1 MIGKILQPEISE
13 LIQKR
18 NLSPIKE
25 LIDEWT
31 PADLA
36 DLISCLPDTDR
47 AVFFRVLPKDLEI
60 DTFEYLETDDQ
71 MNLLKAMGNE
81 EVSNILNEMSPDD
94 RTALFEELPASITKQ
109 LMTLLSTEERAV
121 AKQLMGYPE
130 NSIGR
135 LMTPDYLAV
144 EEDWSI
150 KEVLDYIRENGEDS
164 ETLNTIY
171 VVNEKG
177 QLVDD
182 VRIREFL
189 LNPLHK
195 KVYDLMDN
203 NFVYLSAFDDQEK
216 AVDVFKK
223 YDKLSLP
230 VVDSSGILIGI
241 ITVDDVLDVA
251 EEEATEDI
259 QKLGAVAAL
268 EDSYVDTSISQMIKK
283 RVGWLAVLF
292 ISGSLTASAIG
303 IFEAELQKAL
313 VLSLFIPLVIASGGN
328 SGSQA
333 ATLVTRA
340 LSLGEITIGDWWG
353 VMQKEFITG
362 LILGLIL
369 AVIGFF
375 RIAILEMLDLSHLD
389 YWFLIALSVSTSL
402 IGVVL
407 WGTFV
412 GSMLP
417 LLLKRLG
424 FDPATS
430 SAPFVS
436 TLVDVTGIIIYF
448 TSAALFLRGTLL

>member
-13 LIQKR
+13 LIEQR
-18 NLSPIKE
+18 NLSPIRE

-36 DLISCLPDTDR
+36 DLISCLPDNDR
-47 AVFFRVLPKDLEI
+47 AVLFRVLPKDVEI
-60 DTFEYLETDDQ
+60 ETFEYLDTDDQ
-71 MNLLKAMGNE
+71 IGIIKAMGRE
-81 EVSNILNEMSPDD
+81 EVSNVLNEMSPDD
-94 RTALFEELPASITKQ
+94 RTAFFEELPAHITKQ
-109 LMTLLSTEERAV
+109 MMSYLSNEERAV
-121 AKQLMGYPE
+121 ASRLLGYPE
-130 NSIGR
+130 NSVGR

-150 KEVLDYIRENGEDS
+150 KEVLDHIREYGEDT

-171 VVNEKG
+171 VINEKG

-182 VRIREFL
+182 IRIREFL

-195 KVYDLMDN
+195 KVYDLMDS
-203 NFVYLSAFDDQEK
+203 NFISLSAFDDQEE
-216 AVDVFKK
+216 AVEVFKK

-230 VVDSSGILIGI
+230 VVDSAGVLIGI
-241 ITVDDVLDVA
+241 VTVDDVLDVA

-259 QKLGAVAAL
+259 QKLGAVSAL
-268 EDSYVDTSISQMIKK
+268 EDSYVDTSIPQMIKK

-340 LSLGEITIGDWWG
+340 LSLGEITIHDWWS
-353 VMQKEFITG
+353 VMRKEFITG
-362 LILGLIL
+362 LVLGVIL
-369 AVIGFF
+369 AIIGFF
-375 RIAILEMLDLSHLD
+375 RIAILEFLDMSQLD
-389 YWFLIALSVSTSL
+389 YWFQIALSVSTAL
-402 IGVVL
+402 VGVVL

-417 LLLKRLG
+417 LVLKRLG

-448 TSAALFLRGTLL
+448 TCAAIFLRGTLL

>member
-18 NLSPIKE
+18 NLSPIRE

-47 AVFFRVLPKDLEI
+47 AVFFRVLPKDIEI

-94 RTALFEELPASITKQ
+94 RTALFEELPANITKQ
-109 LMTLLSTEERAV
+109 LMTLLSSEERAI

-230 VVDSSGILIGI
+230 VVDSSGVLIGI

-268 EDSYVDTSISQMIKK
+268 EDSYVDTSIPQMIKK

-340 LSLGEITIGDWWG
+340 LSLGEISIGDWWG
-353 VMQKEFITG
+353 VMKKEFLTG

-375 RIAILEMLDLSHLD
+375 RIAILEMLNLSHLD
-389 YWFLIALSVSTSL
+389 YWFLIALSVSTAL

-448 TSAALFLRGTLL
+448 TCAAIFLRGTLL

>member
-47 AVFFRVLPKDLEI
+47 AVFFRVLPKDVEI

-182 VRIREFL
+182 IRIREFL
-189 LNPLHK
+189 LNPLHR

-268 EDSYVDTSISQMIKK
+268 EDSYVDTSIPQMIKK

-389 YWFLIALSVSTSL
+389 YWFLIALSVSTAL

-448 TSAALFLRGTLL
+448 TCAAVFLRGTLL